1 MQNKKLNCKTKGSC
15 KCRFQLTFIAAWFIF
30 FLFPFKSYTAEPLLK
45 FQLTHG
51 PYAVGFKAV
60 NNYDYSRTFY
70 STYDEQG
77 NNVTEKARPIQT
89 SIWYPANNLKTRN
102 AKRIGFKEYTNLV
115 AHHLGYKP
123 LTEKVRQNALA
134 LFYRDVAA
142 PASKQ
147 IVPELGTHAV
157 RDAEPAQGNFPL
169 VVYGASLNSFSF
181 ENSELFEYLASHGYI
196 IVSSPCVGY
205 TTRYMN
211 KDLISTESQARD
223 ILFLLAYMQDY
234 PGVDRNKIAL
244 MGFSWGGMSAAL
256 AAMRDSRIGAFVS
269 LDGSIGFTQFHE
281 IAKKS
286 IYYNPDNITM
296 PSLFMR
302 SWRRF
307 EEVPEKHNPDKKSN
321 KGFQF
326 YNALKYS
333 DTYCL
338 RFHHMLHLHF
348 SSTFINFM
356 KMGNIEY
363 FKASR
368 HQVNHSYNL
377 MCKYVHAFLDAYLKG
392 DNKALQYMAN
402 SPRENG
408 IGDDVMVYNFKKGL
422 KQTPSP
428 GRRK

>member
-1 MQNKKLNCKTKGSC
+1 L
-15 KCRFQLTFIAAWFIF
+15 FIF
-30 FLFPFKSYTAEPLLK
+30 FLFPSKSYTDEPFLK

-70 STYDEQG
+70 STYDKQG
-77 NNVTEKARPIQT
+77 NKVTQKARPIQT
-89 SIWYPANNLKTRN
+89 SIWYPANALKTKN
-102 AKRIGFKEYTNLV
+102 AKRMGFVEYTYLV

-134 LFYRDVAA
+134 DFYRDVAA
-142 PASKQ
+142 PAAKQ
-147 IVPELGTHAV
+147 IAPELGTHAV

-196 IVSSPCVGY
+196 IVSSPCIGN
-205 TTRYMN
+205 TTRYMK
-211 KDLISTESQARD
+211 KDLINTESQARD
-223 ILFLLAYMQDY
+223 ILFLLAYMQGY
-234 PGVDRNKIAL
+234 PGVDRSKIAL
-244 MGFSWGGMSAAL
+244 MGFSWGGISTAL
-256 AAMRDSRIGAFVS
+256 AAMRDTRIGALVS
-269 LDGSIGFTQFHE
+269 LDGSIGFTQYYVE

-286 IYYNPDNITM
+286 LYYNPDNITM

-302 SWRRF
+302 SWKR
-307 EEVPEKHNPDKKSN
+307 PDAGLEKHNLDKKLY
-321 KGFQF
+321 KGFKF
-326 YNALKYS
+326 YDALKYS
-333 DTYCL
+333 DTYSL
-338 RFHHMLHLHF
+338 RFHHMMHLHF

-356 KMGNIEY
+356 KMSDIEH

-368 HQVNHSYNL
+368 HQVNYSYNL
-377 MCKYVHAFLDAYLKG
+377 MCKYVHSFLDAYIKG

-402 SPRENG
+402 TPRENG
-408 IGDDVMVYNFKKGL
+408 IGDDVMVYRFKKGL

-428 GRRK
+428 GAQKLRK

>member
-1 MQNKKLNCKTKGSC
+1 MQKIKRKSKTKGFGKS
-15 KCRFQLTFIAAWFIF
+15 RFQLTIITALFIF
-30 FLFPFKSYTAEPLLK
+30 FLFPFKGYTDEPFLK

-51 PYAVGFKAV
+51 PYTVGFKAV

-70 STYDEQG
+70 STYDKQG
-77 NNVTEKARPIQT
+77 NKVTEKARPIQT
-89 SIWYPANNLKTRN
+89 SIWYPANSLKTKN
-102 AKRIGFKEYTNLV
+102 AKRMGFVEYTELV

-134 LFYRDVAA
+134 DFYRDVAA
-142 PASKQ
+142 PAAKQ
-147 IVPELGTHAV
+147 IAPELVTQAV

-181 ENSELFEYLASHGYI
+181 ENSELFEFLASHGYI
-196 IVSSPCVGY
+196 IVSSPSIGY
-205 TTRYMN
+205 TTRYMK
-211 KDLISTESQARD
+211 KDLINTESQARD

-234 PGVDRNKIAL
+234 PGVDRSKIAL

-256 AAMRDSRIGAFVS
+256 AAMRDTRIGAFVS
-269 LDGSIGFTQFHE
+269 LDGSIGFTQFHVE

-302 SWRRF
+302 SWKGPDA
-307 EEVPEKHNPDKKSN
+307 EPEKYNPDKK
-321 KGFQF
+321 FDD
-326 YNALKYS
+326 ALKYS
-333 DTYCL
+333 DRYFL

-356 KMGNIEY
+356 KMSDIEH

-368 HQVNHSYNL
+368 HQVNYSYNM
-377 MCKYVHAFLDAYLKG
+377 MCKYVHSFLDAYLKG

-402 SPRENG
+402 TPRENG
-408 IGDDVMVYNFKKGL
+408 IGDDVMAYRFQKKKKRTG
-422 KQTPSP
+422 Q
-428 GRRK
+428 

>member
-1 MQNKKLNCKTKGSC
+1 MRKKEPKRKTNGFGKS
-15 KCRFQLTFIAAWFIF
+15 RFQLTIITALLAF
-30 FLFPFKSYTAEPLLK
+30 FLFPFKGYTGEPFLK

-70 STYDEQG
+70 STYDKQG
-77 NNVTEKARPIQT
+77 NRVTQKARPIQT
-89 SIWYPANNLKTRN
+89 SIWYPADKLKTKH
-102 AKRIGFKEYTNLV
+102 AKRMGFPEYTSLA

-134 LFYRDVAA
+134 DFYSDVGA
-142 PASKQ
+142 PAAKQ
-147 IVPELGTHAV
+147 IAPELSTHAI

-196 IVSSPCVGY
+196 IVSSPCLGY

-223 ILFLLAYMQDY
+223 ILFLLAYMRNY
-234 PGVDRNKIAL
+234 PGADHSKIAL

-256 AAMRDSRIGAFVS
+256 AAMRDTRIRAFVS
-269 LDGSIGFTQFHE
+269 LDGSIGYTRYHIE

-286 IYYNPDNITM
+286 LYYNPDKITM
-296 PSLFMR
+296 PSLFLL
-302 SWRRF
+302 SWKSPDAG
-307 EEVPEKHNPDKKSN
+307 PEKHN
-321 KGFQF
+321 F
-326 YNALKYS
+326 YDALKYS
-333 DTYCL
+333 DTYSL

-356 KMGNIEY
+356 KMGDIDH

-368 HQVNHSYNL
+368 HQVNDSYNL
-377 MCKYVHAFLDAYLKG
+377 MCKYVHSFLDAYLKG
-392 DNKALQYMAN
+392 DNNALQYMAN
-402 SPRENG
+402 TPRKNG
-408 IGDDVMVYNFKKGL
+408 IADDVMVYRFKKGI
-422 KQTPSP
+422 K
-428 GRRK
+428 RK